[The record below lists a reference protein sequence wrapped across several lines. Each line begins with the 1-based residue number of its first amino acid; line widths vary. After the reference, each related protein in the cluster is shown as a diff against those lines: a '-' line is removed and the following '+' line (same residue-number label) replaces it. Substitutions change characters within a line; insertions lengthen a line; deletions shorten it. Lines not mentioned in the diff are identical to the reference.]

1 MAHIHN
7 MINSTKFNIIG
18 ITIKKRALGVVIN
31 KVEINKGRNDC
42 APKNIY
48 PRQKK

>member
-1 MAHIHN
+1 M
-7 MINSTKFNIIG
+7 MKYINQIFY
-18 ITIKKRALGVVIN
+18 ITVKLYDKKRALGVVIN
-31 KVEINKGRNDC
+31 KVEISKGRNDC